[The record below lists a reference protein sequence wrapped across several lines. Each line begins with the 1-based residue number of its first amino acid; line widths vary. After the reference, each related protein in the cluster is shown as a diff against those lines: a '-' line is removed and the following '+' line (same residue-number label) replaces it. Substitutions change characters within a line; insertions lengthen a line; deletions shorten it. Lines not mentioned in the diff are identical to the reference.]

1 VRWLSENLQP
11 YPQRDHTVTTPKRRL
26 KSGNPAHE
34 LTTDERRRGAERTNE
49 TKRARRAVAEEKL
62 EPAVDEAIE
71 CLVAE
76 VRSKGSGRTRAA
88 VQILDRVLGKATHHV
103 EGRLELRR
111 ADLVAQARQELQA
124 QVNAQA
130 PKARAKLAELF
141 ERRAGAIANGDD
153 TVS

>member
-1 VRWLSENLQP
+1 VS
-11 YPQRDHTVTTPKRRL
+11 TPKRRL

-49 TKRARRAVAEEKL
+49 IKRARRVAAEEKL
-62 EPAVDEAIE
+62 EAAVNEAIE

-76 VRSKGSGRTRAA
+76 VRSKGSDRTRAA

-111 ADLVAQARQELQA
+111 ADLVAQAKQELQA
-124 QVNAQA
+124 EVDAQA
-130 PKARAKLAELF
+130 RSAREKLAELI
-141 ERRAGAIANGDD
+141 ERRAQAIANWDGER
-153 TVS
+153 